1 MDEPDR
7 WTLAVHDGLADDGVV
22 NLVLELDPQR
32 RRVLLFPMAPGQGS
46 AEVGQL
52 AVYRVFYERA
62 PTALAAAFLAG
73 PEAAALLAQVHAGC
87 AIHRT
92 WSGDR
97 MGQWTPEGWAA
108 AVAVADGVNAA
119 LDEAAAQSAG
129 TKLV

>member
-1 MDEPDR
+1 MDDAAR
-7 WTLAVHDGLADDGVV
+7 WTLAVHDGQPDDGVRT
-22 NLVLELDPQR
+22 LVLELDPQR

-62 PTALAAAFLAG
+62 PTALAAAWLEG
-73 PEAAALLAQVHAGC
+73 AAAGALLEAVHAGC

-119 LDEAAAQSAG
+119 LDAAAAQSAG

>member
-1 MDEPDR
+1 MDEGAR
-7 WTLAVHDGLADDGVV
+7 WTLAVHDGRADDGVRT
-22 NLVLELDPQR
+22 LVLELDPQR

-62 PTALAAAFLAG
+62 PTGLAAAWLHSA
-73 PEAAALLAQVHAGC
+73 EAAALLDAVCAGC

-119 LDEAAAQSAG
+119 LDAAAADTG
-129 TKLV
+129 GP